1 MYHGRDWDY
10 EIQSKVFDEM
20 TRDLNRPT
28 ATSAPKKTDPPAGA
42 KLAVAF
48 LTVALFWVMAIA
60 VLMPCVW
67 LLWTAAKWM
76 FSF

>member
-1 MYHGRDWDY
+1 MDY
-10 EIQSKVFDEM
+10 EEQAKVFDQM
-20 TRDLNRPT
+20 TRESFPSVIPRQKPE
-28 ATSAPKKTDPPAGA
+28 PPAGA